1 MNGWVVALVVAVVAG
16 VWLQWQGEKM
26 SDLRAENAAYSAALA
41 DARRQVEIERSRAE
55 VDEYLKEGGDEGL
68 SDYMSGAAGKL
79 WP

>member
-1 MNGWVVALVVAVVAG
+1 MNGWVVALVVAIVAG
-16 VWLQWQGEKM
+16 VWLQWLNEAM
-26 SDLRAENAAYSAALA
+26 AELRTENAAYSASLA

-55 VDEYLKEGGDEGL
+55 VDGYLKEGGNEGL